1 MVKLFCAIVGVA
13 GSAFSVRVDDES
25 DSVDDLKK
33 AIKAE
38 NSATITCDAK
48 DLQLFLAKAEDNA
61 WLSSLTE
68 DVKELKKGKKTALV
82 EALTHED
89 KELQGESGL
98 KKVLAGM
105 LPPSTDEI
113 HVLVVVPDGSTA
125 PEKKRKRKRME
136 DEDAPDAWIKA
147 IKDEQVTEL
156 PLTCEDLREHLQRPL
171 HVKVPVN
178 DRLFLIVST
187 KNTTGELSSI
197 LDKVFEPDPRKTL
210 SDITAGILGSVID
223 PLGSGSEFATEDTY
237 HHLWDSLIAMLLRRV
252 SNGKFR
258 RNTNAST
265 STGLY
270 RPDLCFYYKNS
281 NVCVVRGEEKAS
293 GELQVPVRELH
304 ENLTWRYDAAPYV
317 FGYAAVGLQVCL
329 VAIRKDEMTERGA
342 KVEIIETYDL
352 GDLNGRLSFFLALLN
367 LSTLFR
373 PVVDL
378 IEPLDILEYG
388 TIERDSGVQ
397 ITFAE
402 DCVVK
407 TYPQNMPSDDIIRNL
422 KELHRRMKKHS
433 VPNVVELKNTN
444 MKKKYVKLAPVGR
457 LSPPE
462 NVHQLLMA
470 LRDILKA
477 LVAMHAINLMHRD
490 LRWENVLRYRDE
502 GDKWFLIDFDEGTSS
517 PAAKVGH
524 LKAESH
530 APEIL
535 SSTHTV
541 MVDIWSVGFLL
552 KTSPI
557 QDLSPELESLKAQC
571 LQKSPSNRPSAES
584 LLKVVESLIE
594 S

>member
-1 MVKLFCAIVGVA
+1 MKLFCAIVGVA
-13 GSAFSVRVDDES
+13 GSAFSVRVDES

-33 AIKAE
+33 AIKGE
-38 NSATITCDAK
+38 KPNDLKDIDADK
-48 DLQLFLAKAEDNA
+48 LQLFLAKTEGGA
-61 WLSSLTE
+61 WLTE
-68 DVKELKKGKKTALV
+68 E
-82 EALTHED
+82 EAMSGVDNTT
-89 KELQGESGL
+89 GL
-98 KKVLAGM
+98 KLLGAARARLRRVGLSNKDVGGV
-105 LPPSTDEI
+105 DEEEETEGRGPVN
-113 HVLVVVPDGSTA
+113 VLVVVPEGVSA
-125 PEKKRKRKRME
+125 PENKRKRKRME

-147 IKDEQVTEL
+147 IKDEQVIEL
-156 PLTCEDLREHLQRPL
+156 PSTCEDLREHLQRPL

-197 LDKVFEPDPRKTL
+197 LDKVFEPDPRETL

-281 NVCVVRGEEKAS
+281 NVCVVRGEEQAS

-304 ENLTWRYDAAPYV
+304 EKLTWRYDAAPYV

-378 IEPLDILEYG
+378 IQPLDILEYG
-388 TIERDSGVQ
+388 TIERDNGVQ

-422 KELHRRMKKHS
+422 RELHRQMKKHS
-433 VPNVVELKNTN
+433 VPNVVDLKKTN
-444 MKKKYVKLAPVGR
+444 MTKKHVKLAPVGR
-457 LSPPE
+457 LSPPV
-462 NVHQLLMA
+462 NAHQLLTA
-470 LRDILKA
+470 LRDILQA
-477 LVAMHAINLMHRD
+477 LVALHAINLMHRD
-490 LRWENVLRYRDE
+490 LRWENVLKYPGE
-502 GDKWFLIDFDEGTSS
+502 GDKWFLIDFDEGASS
-517 PAAKVGH
+517 PAAKVKH

-530 APEIL
+530 APEI
-535 SSTHTV
+535 SSSSHTV
-541 MVDIWSVGFLL
+541 KVDIWSVGFLL
-552 KTSPI
+552 MTSPY
-557 QDLSPELESLKAQC
+557 QDLPPELESVKAQC
-571 LQKSPSNRPSAES
+571 LQKNPSSRPTAES

>member
-1 MVKLFCAIVGVA
+1 MMKLVCAIVGVA
-13 GSAFSVRVDDES
+13 GSAFPVEIDADQLVG
-25 DSVDDLKK
+25 DLKK
-33 AIKAE
+33 VIKGE
-38 NSATITCDAK
+38 KPNDLKDIDADK
-48 DLQLFLAKAEDNA
+48 LQVFLAKTDGA
-61 WLSSLTE
+61 WL
-68 DVKELKKGKKTALV
+68 DGAGAAAVALD
-82 EALTHED
+82 ERGHP
-89 KELQGESGL
+89 QGCVQMDPTLWIKNPKHFGDNFQPGEGQ
-98 KKVLAGM
+98 V
-105 LPPSTDEI
+105 
-113 HVLVVVPDGSTA
+113 HVLLVVPEGVSA
-125 PEKKRKRKRME
+125 PENKRKRKRME

-156 PLTCEDLREHLQRPL
+156 PSTCEGLREHLQRPL

-197 LDKVFEPDPRKTL
+197 LDKVFEPDPRETR

-265 STGLY
+265 STDLY

-293 GELQVPVRELH
+293 GELQVPVRELY
-304 ENLTWRYDAAPYV
+304 EKLTWRYDAAPYV

-378 IEPLDILEYG
+378 IQPLDILEYG
-388 TIERDSGVQ
+388 TIERGNGVQ

-422 KELHRRMKKHS
+422 RELHRQMKKHS
-433 VPNVVELKNTN
+433 VPNVVELKKTN
-444 MKKKYVKLAPVGR
+444 MTKKYVKLAPVGR
-457 LSPPE
+457 LSRPE
-462 NVHQLLMA
+462 NAHQLLTA
-470 LRDILKA
+470 LRDILQA
-477 LVAMHAINLMHRD
+477 LVALHAINLMHRD
-490 LRWENVLRYRDE
+490 LRWENVLKYPGE
-502 GDKWFLIDFDEGTSS
+502 GDKWFLIDFDEGASS
-517 PAAKVGH
+517 PAAKVKH

-535 SSTHTV
+535 LSSSHTV
-541 MVDIWSVGFLL
+541 KVDIWSVGFLL
-552 KTSPI
+552 MTSPC
-557 QDLSPELESLKAQC
+557 QDLPPELESVKAQY
-571 LQKSPSNRPSAES
+571 LQKSPSSRPTAES